1 VLKDP
6 KKTIVDGIRRRRG
19 AALLLPF
26 VLAASILLMP
36 WAAGQS
42 GAQSGR
48 AMVNLKVQLSWLD
61 DVEFSGIYMAI
72 HNGYFKKYGLN
83 VTTAPGGVNVDP
95 RSVVANGAAQIG
107 TVAEGTD
114 VVVGIS
120 HGAPIQAFAAMYQK
134 NPGCLLV
141 MNKSHIKSAK
151 DLIGKTIGIQNNA
164 RDQIDGILQY
174 NHIPL
179 SKVKIQVVGTSTT
192 PLLLGKIDAFTA
204 FAFNEPVALALKGYK
219 VSCLSFSDIGLPAY
233 GDAMVAKTSM
243 IKSQPQVLAEF
254 VKAVQKGW
262 QYTLA
267 HPTHTANVVLKTY
280 APQQDKKQQ
289 HAQMPVELSLIK
301 APGSPG
307 LLGMTS
313 SVWQRSIQ
321 FMKSEKVLARPVT
334 VSDVMT
340 QSIFNRAKTIH

>member
-1 VLKDP
+1 MITKTMFGGVPGRAATLVLP
-6 KKTIVDGIRRRRG
+6 LVLV
-19 AALLLPF
+19 ASMF
-26 VLAASILLMP
+26 VLP
-36 WAAGQS
+36 WTAGNT
-42 GAQSGR
+42 GAQSAR
-48 AMVNLKVQLSWLD
+48 ATVNLKVQLSWLD

-83 VTTAPGGVNVDP
+83 VTTAPGGVNIDP
-95 RSVVANGAAQIG
+95 RSMVANGAAQIG

-120 HGAPIQAFAAMYQK
+120 HGAPIQAFAAQYQK

-141 MNKSHIKSAK
+141 MKKSHITSAK
-151 DLIGKTIGIQNNA
+151 DLVGKTIGIQNNA
-164 RDQIDGILQY
+164 RDQINGILQY

-179 SKVKIQVVGTSTT
+179 NKVKIQVVGTSTA

-204 FAFNEPVALALKGYK
+204 FAFNEPVALGMKGYK

-233 GDAMVAKTSM
+233 GDAFVAKTSM

-262 QYTLA
+262 QYTIA
-267 HPTHTANVVLKTY
+267 HPTQAANVVLKSY

-289 HAQMPVELSLIK
+289 HAQMPIEISLLK
-301 APGSPG
+301 TPGSPG
-307 LLGMTS
+307 LLGMNAT
-313 SVWQRSIQ
+313 VWRRSIQ
-321 FMKSEKVLARPVT
+321 FMKSEKVLAKPVT
-334 VSDVMT
+334 VSQVMT
-340 QSIFNRAKTIH
+340 QSIFTRAKQLH

>member
-1 VLKDP
+1 VNNA
-6 KKTIVDGIRRRRG
+6 KTTMFDRVRRRRG
-19 AALLLPF
+19 AALLVPF
-26 VLAASILLMP
+26 VLATSILLMP

-42 GAQSGR
+42 GAQSSR
-48 AMVNLKVQLSWLD
+48 ATVNLKVQLSWLD

-83 VTTAPGGVNVDP
+83 VTTAPGGVNIDP
-95 RSVVANGAAQIG
+95 RSVVANGAVQIG

-141 MNKSHIKSAK
+141 MDKSHINSAK
-151 DLIGKTIGIQNNA
+151 DLVGKTIGIQNNA
-164 RDQIDGILQY
+164 RDQIDGILQH

-179 SKVKIQVVGTSTT
+179 NKVNIQVVGTSTT

-204 FAFNEPVALALKGYK
+204 FAFNEPVALGLKGYK
-219 VSCLSFSDIGLPAY
+219 VHCLSFSDIGLPAY
-233 GDAMVAKTSM
+233 GDAMIAKTSM

-267 HPTHTANVVLKTY
+267 HPTQTANVVLKTY
-280 APQQDKKQQ
+280 APQQDKQQQ
-289 HAQMPVELSLIK
+289 HAQMPIELSLLK

-313 SVWQRSIQ
+313 NVGQRSIQ
-321 FMKSEKVLARPVT
+321 FMTSEKVLPKPVT
-334 VSDVMT
+334 VKPVMT
-340 QSIFNRAKTIH
+340 QSIYNRAKRLH

>member
-1 VLKDP
+1 MDAKT
-6 KKTIVDGIRRRRG
+6 TIVSGIRRRRG
-19 AALLLPF
+19 LALALPLL
-26 VLAASILLMP
+26 LAASIFVLP
-36 WAAGQS
+36 WTGGQS
-42 GAQSGR
+42 SAQSVR
-48 AMVNLKVQLSWLD
+48 STVNLKVQLSWLN

-72 HNGYFKKYGLN
+72 HNGYFKHYGLN
-83 VTTAPGGVNVDP
+83 VSTLPGGVTVDP
-95 RSVVANGAAQIG
+95 RSIVANGAAQIG

-120 HGAPIQAFAAMYQK
+120 HGAPIQAFAAQYQK

-141 MNKSHIKSAK
+141 MKKSHITSAK
-151 DLIGKTIGIQNNA
+151 DLVGKTIGIQNVA

-179 SKVKIQVVGTSTT
+179 SKVKIVVVGSSTT

-204 FAFNEPVALALKGYK
+204 FAFNEPVALGLKGYK

-233 GDAMVAKTSM
+233 GDAFIAKTSM

-254 VKAVQKGW
+254 VRAVQKGW
-262 QYTLA
+262 TYTLA
-267 HPTHTANVVLKTY
+267 HPTQTANIVLKNY

-289 HAQMPVELSLIK
+289 HAQMPIELSLLR

-307 LLGMTS
+307 LLGMTRN
-313 SVWQRSIQ
+313 VWQRSIQ
-321 FMKSEKVLARPVT
+321 FMAKEKVLAKPVT
-334 VSDVMT
+334 VNQVMT
-340 QSIFNRAKTIH
+340 QSIFNRAKKLH

>member
-1 VLKDP
+1 MDVQRWV
-6 KKTIVDGIRRRRG
+6 IAGIRRPGRREV
-19 AALLLPF
+19 LLSLL
-26 VLAASILLMP
+26 LAASILLLP
-36 WAAGQS
+36 WAAHRS
-42 GAQSGR
+42 AAQPARGT
-48 AMVNLKVQLSWLD
+48 VNLKVQLSWLN
-61 DVEFSGIYMAI
+61 DVEFSGVYMAI

-83 VTTAPGGVNVDP
+83 VTTQPGGVTIDP

-141 MNKSHIKSAK
+141 MDKSHITSAK
-151 DLIGKTIGIQNNA
+151 DLVGKTIGIQNNA

-179 SKVKIQVVGTSTT
+179 SKVKILVVGTSTA

-204 FAFNEPVALALKGYK
+204 FAFNEPVALGLQGYK

-233 GDAMVAKTSM
+233 GDALIAKTSM

-254 VKAVQKGW
+254 VKALQEGW
-262 QYTLA
+262 QYALA
-267 HPTHTANVVLKTY
+267 YPTQTANLVLRNY

-289 HAQMPVELSLIK
+289 HAQMPIELSLLR

-307 LLGMTS
+307 LLGMTR

-321 FMKSEKVLARPVT
+321 FMRKEGVLAKPVT
-334 VSDVMT
+334 VNQVMT
-340 QSIFNRAKTIH
+340 LSIFDRAKRLH